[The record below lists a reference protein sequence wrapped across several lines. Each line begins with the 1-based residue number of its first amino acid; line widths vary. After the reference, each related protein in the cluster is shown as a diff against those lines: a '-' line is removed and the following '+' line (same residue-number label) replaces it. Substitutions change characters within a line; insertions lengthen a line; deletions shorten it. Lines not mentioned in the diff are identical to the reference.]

1 MICKHTHRFVA
12 QPDYV
17 RHRTGSTILHDNP
30 QVCVLEIT
38 AIVLHNIGATKQIPD
53 TVVVK
58 SFLQSK
64 NNRSAAVASGTCKN
78 KHLKRLDCRRIYE
91 TRTEITETISFFK

>member
-1 MICKHTHRFVA
+1 MICECKRTQAHTRVEIICKHTHRFVA

-38 AIVLHNIGATKQIPD
+38 AIVLHNIGAT
-53 TVVVK
+53 
-58 SFLQSK
+58 
-64 NNRSAAVASGTCKN
+64 N
-78 KHLKRLDCRRIYE
+78 KHQTQWWLREFSSKQKQQMSCH
-91 TRTEITETISFFK
+91 S